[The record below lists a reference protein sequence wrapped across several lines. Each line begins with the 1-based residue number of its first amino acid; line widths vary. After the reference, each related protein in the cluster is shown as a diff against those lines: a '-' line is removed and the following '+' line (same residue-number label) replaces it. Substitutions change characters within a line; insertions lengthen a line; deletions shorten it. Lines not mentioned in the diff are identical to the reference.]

1 MEACPA
7 VPITLNLKISPML
20 APAFPRSHANMKF
33 LRTFLALVEERN
45 TAKVAKRLGT
55 AQTNVMNHVVKIEMI
70 VGARLLERNFPP
82 NREEQGRTQLT
93 EAGRQFLPKAIAA
106 MRAHDR
112 LFDNEPIGNDPRE
125 ASRAVA
131 LRFIETALSALRHD
145 LTDDQLNRLY
155 DTLND

>member
-1 MEACPA
+1 PQ
-7 VPITLNLKISPML
+7 LPMV
-20 APAFPRSHANMKF
+20 APAPTPRLGARPSHANMKF
-33 LRTFLALVEERN
+33 LRTFLTLVEERS
-45 TAKVAKRLGT
+45 TAKTAKRLGT

-112 LFDNEPIGNDPRE
+112 LFDDEPVGNDPRE
-125 ASRAVA
+125 ASRAIA
-131 LRFIETALSALRHD
+131 LRFLETALSALRHD
-145 LTDDQLNRLY
+145 LTDDELNRLY
-155 DTLND
+155 STLSD

>member
-1 MEACPA
+1 
-7 VPITLNLKISPML
+7 
-20 APAFPRSHANMKF
+20 MKF

-106 MRAHDR
+106 MRAHEQTVR
-112 LFDNEPIGNDPRE
+112 R
-125 ASRAVA
+125 
-131 LRFIETALSALRHD
+131 
-145 LTDDQLNRLY
+145 
-155 DTLND
+155 